1 MKASSRK
8 IKQETMMDLFE
19 LGMLYNVEELRAKV
33 LEMISNARVPNQAII
48 RQIPYMD
55 KKKLMKT
62 ASNFF
67 LKGEGLGVN

>member
-8 IKQETMMDLFE
+8 VKQENMIDLFE

-33 LEMISNARVPNQAII
+33 FDIISNARVPNQSII
-48 RQIPYMD
+48 RQIPFMN
-55 KKKLMKT
+55 KKKLMMT

-67 LKGEGLGVN
+67 LKGEGLGVK

>member
-33 LEMISNARVPNQAII
+33 
-48 RQIPYMD
+48 
-55 KKKLMKT
+55 
-62 ASNFF
+62 F
-67 LKGEGLGVN
+67 